1 MQAGCRY
8 TGTKMREAFSLL
20 EQDWK
25 LRKVE
30 TAQQQKEPDTGVG
43 R

>member
-20 EQDWK
+20 EQD
-25 LRKVE
+25 RKFRKAE
-30 TAQQQKEPDTGVG
+30 AAQQQKESGTGVG